1 MLEKYGF
8 TVLEAITPHE
18 GLELIITYRPMIVL
32 LDLSLPNVDGDTLLY
47 LIKNMSISKDT
58 NIISLSALTTKEKIQ
73 ATYQLGASSFI
84 AKPFEEK
91 LLVQKIHEC
100 LDKDAIRQLK
110 NESSLKDEFF
120 IKI

>member
-8 TVLEAITPHE
+8 TVLEAMTPHE
-18 GLELIITYRPMIVL
+18 GLELIITQKPMIVL
-32 LDLSLPNVDGDTLLY
+32 LDLSLPNVVGDSLLY
-47 LIKNMSISKDT
+47 LIKNMSITKDT
-58 NIISLSALTTKEKIQ
+58 NIIILSALITKEKIQ

-100 LDKDAIRQLK
+100 LDKDAIKQLK
-110 NESSLKDEFF
+110 KESSLKDEFF
-120 IKI
+120 LKI